1 MDAFED
7 VVNNCALCEVNYIR
21 PHFTW
26 WNGREGNVMVEERLD
41 RALVTDDVLEFFPQ
55 AKVVH
60 LISDSSGHHPI
71 SLELGLNESKFSCTR
86 KGRRRVHFEEFWVE
100 ESSCSDVIIDAW
112 NSRNLEEVSL
122 LHKIEL
128 CGQRLDCWNKNRFGN
143 IPRRLKQVH
152 NVIQTIG
159 LRMCMLKFG
168 NFKLCLDRLKN
179 SVKSVFQGRLCRN
192 FSRSLGPLFQGRGC
206 LKLVSG
212 SYIGWMQKNHRIRLG
227 FRGIR
232 GESCQ

>member
-1 MDAFED
+1 MDAFKD

-41 RALVTDDVLEFFPQ
+41 RALVTDDVLESFPQ

-143 IPRRLKQVH
+143 IPRRLKQ
-152 NVIQTIG
+152 
-159 LRMCMLKFG
+159 
-168 NFKLCLDRLKN
+168 
-179 SVKSVFQGRLCRN
+179 GRFCRN

-212 SYIGWMQKNHRIRLG
+212 SYIGWMSEKPQDPSRIPRNLG
-227 FRGIR
+227 RVLSVVVR
-232 GESCQ
+232 NVNGELMGAMAKPIPDSQR

>member
-143 IPRRLKQVH
+143 IPRRLKQVEKFEKPQDPSRIPRNSGRVLSVVVR
-152 NVIQTIG
+152 NVNGELMGAIAKPVISC
-159 LRMCMLKFG
+159 LSPLSNG
-168 NFKLCLDRLKN
+168 NRYQIHKDD
-179 SVKSVFQGRLCRN
+179 
-192 FSRSLGPLFQGRGC
+192 
-206 LKLVSG
+206 
-212 SYIGWMQKNHRIRLG
+212 Y
-227 FRGIR
+227 
-232 GESCQ
+232 